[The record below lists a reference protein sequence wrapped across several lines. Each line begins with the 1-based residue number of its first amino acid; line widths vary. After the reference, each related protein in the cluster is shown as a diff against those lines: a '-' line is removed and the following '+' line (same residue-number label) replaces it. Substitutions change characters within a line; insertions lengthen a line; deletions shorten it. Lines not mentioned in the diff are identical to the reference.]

1 MVSFYSSIYPK
12 NHKIIQTNN
21 VTAEAIKY
29 AANSFLAARISLI
42 NSLANICQRLPG
54 TNVDKVAEVIG
65 LDPRIGT
72 QFLKAG
78 PGYGG
83 SCFPKDLQAL
93 ISFANSIGYEPVLLD
108 AIKSTNTNQV
118 FVVMDLIRTSLG
130 RLQGKKITILG
141 LSFKENTDDIRESVS
156 INLIKLLLEQKCKIT
171 VHDPRA
177 IDNTR
182 SIFGSKITYHCSVR
196 DSLKDSDC
204 SKIGRAHV

>member
-1 MVSFYSSIYPK
+1 MLF
-12 NHKIIQTNN
+12 
-21 VTAEAIKY
+21 
-29 AANSFLAARISLI
+29 R
-42 NSLANICQRLPG
+42 
-54 TNVDKVAEVIG
+54 
-65 LDPRIGT
+65 
-72 QFLKAG
+72 
-78 PGYGG
+78 
-83 SCFPKDLQAL
+83 
-93 ISFANSIGYEPVLLD
+93 SIGYEPVLLD

-204 SKIGRAHV
+204 SIIMTPWKEYKKIDEVDLRLMKKPLVIDTRRILKIKDKKINYIGLGIGT